1 MTSLWLR
8 VQTTFPP
15 EATEDNNTTAPPP
28 ATTTTTT
35 TTTTTNPP
43 IATPNI
49 AVLPGSSGAGAS
61 DIVNAKWMRA
71 DPYYVSRLVGTAK
84 GDLRLLSRVMDMR
97 GPTKVYCEGEYFDL
111 LAGAK
116 VQIYTR
122 SDETKPMR
130 WFKGT
135 VKSFFLC

>member
-1 MTSLWLR
+1 
-8 VQTTFPP
+8 
-15 EATEDNNTTAPPP
+15 
-28 ATTTTTT
+28 
-35 TTTTTNPP
+35 
-43 IATPNI
+43 
-49 AVLPGSSGAGAS
+49 
-61 DIVNAKWMRA
+61 MRA

-111 LAGAK
+111 LAGAH

-130 WFKGT
+130 WFKGK
-135 VKSFFLC
+135 VKFKFFFLNRNSFFVLTTIKIFIYYQQACSNNLTYI

>member
-1 MTSLWLR
+1 
-8 VQTTFPP
+8 
-15 EATEDNNTTAPPP
+15 
-28 ATTTTTT
+28 
-35 TTTTTNPP
+35 
-43 IATPNI
+43 
-49 AVLPGSSGAGAS
+49 
-61 DIVNAKWMRA
+61 MRA

-111 LAGAK
+111 LAGAH

-130 WFKGT
+130 WFKGK
-135 VKSFFLC
+135 VKFKIFFFKIVTLFLC

>member
-1 MTSLWLR
+1 
-8 VQTTFPP
+8 
-15 EATEDNNTTAPPP
+15 
-28 ATTTTTT
+28 
-35 TTTTTNPP
+35 
-43 IATPNI
+43 
-49 AVLPGSSGAGAS
+49 
-61 DIVNAKWMRA
+61 MRA

-111 LAGAK
+111 LAGAH

-130 WFKGT
+130 WFKGK
-135 VKSFFLC
+135 VKFKFFFLFKFLNLVLFLTTIKIFITTCFFLFSLFLSTSN